1 MMVKV
6 KRILF
11 FLIMLIIIP
20 IKISAFN
27 LGDSAILME
36 EETKRVLVSKNINT
50 KKLIAST
57 TNIMT
62 T

>member
-36 EETKRVLVSKNINT
+36 EETINT
-50 KKLIAST
+50 ILKKSSKIDDLLKVYKSFPL
-57 TNIMT
+57 
-62 T
+62 